1 MKKKQIV
8 EGTVVRRDFP
18 NKGYLTDIT
27 VDGEKAEDAVCLI
40 KNTLPG
46 QRVRGLVNKVRKNH
60 AEARL
65 LEIIQDS
72 PDSVPS
78 PCPHFGICGS
88 CHYLSMTYEQE
99 QKLKERQVLD
109 LFRTAFKRQEEAPVW
124 DGIKK
129 SPVRFEYRNKMEFSF
144 GDAVKDGPL
153 SLGMHKRGS
162 MHDIIT
168 TTECVIIDNDYRQIL
183 ACVRNY
189 FAAMYAPVSEKF
201 SDNEKVTFY
210 HTMQQKGY
218 LRHLLVRKGTRTGN
232 ILIDLVTTSQEE
244 HDLTPLKDALLGL
257 KLEGTITGFLHT
269 TNDSLADA
277 VIDQGTEVLYG
288 QASFEEE
295 LLGLRFEITPFSFF
309 QTNSLSA
316 EVLYDTVRDYVRIG
330 MSDQGMEKAHVLY
343 DLYCGTGTITQLMSS
358 VADKVIGVEIVEEA
372 VEAARINARRNGID
386 NCEFIASDVL
396 KALDEIEENPD
407 FIILDPPRDGIN
419 PKALKKIL
427 NYGVRNIVY
436 VSCKPTSL
444 ARDLEMIQDAGYR
457 IVRGCAVNQFPNTVH
472 VETVVLLTRQNT

>member
-1 MKKKQIV
+1 
-8 EGTVVRRDFP
+8 
-18 NKGYLTDIT
+18 
-27 VDGEKAEDAVCLI
+27 
-40 KNTLPG
+40 
-46 QRVRGLVNKVRKNH
+46 
-60 AEARL
+60 
-65 LEIIQDS
+65 
-72 PDSVPS
+72 
-78 PCPHFGICGS
+78 
-88 CHYLSMTYEQE
+88 
-99 QKLKERQVLD
+99 
-109 LFRTAFKRQEEAPVW
+109 
-124 DGIKK
+124 
-129 SPVRFEYRNKMEFSF
+129 
-144 GDAVKDGPL
+144 
-153 SLGMHKRGS
+153 
-162 MHDIIT
+162 
-168 TTECVIIDNDYRQIL
+168 
-183 ACVRNY
+183 
-189 FAAMYAPVSEKF
+189 MYAPVSEEF

-232 ILIDLVTTSQEE
+232 ILIDLVTTSQED

-472 VETVVLLTRQNT
+472 IETVCLLSKLH